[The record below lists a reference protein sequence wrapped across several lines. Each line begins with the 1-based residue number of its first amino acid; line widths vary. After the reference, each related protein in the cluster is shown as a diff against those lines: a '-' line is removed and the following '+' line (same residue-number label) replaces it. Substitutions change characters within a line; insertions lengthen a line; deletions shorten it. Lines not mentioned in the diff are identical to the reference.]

1 MSDGSYDVPQ
11 GLVSSFPLHSKGD
24 GGAEIV
30 KGVTL
35 NDFVKAKI
43 AATVTELEKER
54 DLVKDL
60 LAG

>member
-1 MSDGSYDVPQ
+1 MIDERLGRGERARGAARSD
-11 GLVSSFPLHSKGD
+11 D

-35 NDFVKAKI
+35 NDLVKAKI
-43 AATVTELEKER
+43 AETVAELEKER

-60 LAG
+60 LATL

>member
-1 MSDGSYDVPQ
+1 M
-11 GLVSSFPLHSKGD
+11 
-24 GGAEIV
+24 

-43 AATVTELEKER
+43 AETVAELEKER

-60 LAG
+60 LAGS